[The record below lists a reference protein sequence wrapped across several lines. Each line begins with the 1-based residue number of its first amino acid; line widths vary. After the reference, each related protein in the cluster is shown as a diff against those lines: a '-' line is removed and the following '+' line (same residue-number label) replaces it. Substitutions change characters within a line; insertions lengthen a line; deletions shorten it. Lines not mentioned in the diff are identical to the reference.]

1 MLLERY
7 ITPPNYHKLKII
19 KNKNSLYKEK
29 KHIIK
34 YKNKYITEKDYLNK
48 RFGVNNEK
56 NNNNH
61 NAPNNNILY
70 ITPKQS
76 KKYQIQIP
84 KHKKQKPK
92 TKEYLSH
99 T

>member
-48 RFGVNNEK
+48 RFGVNK
-56 NNNNH
+56 
-61 NAPNNNILY
+61 
-70 ITPKQS
+70 
-76 KKYQIQIP
+76 
-84 KHKKQKPK
+84 
-92 TKEYLSH
+92 
-99 T
+99 